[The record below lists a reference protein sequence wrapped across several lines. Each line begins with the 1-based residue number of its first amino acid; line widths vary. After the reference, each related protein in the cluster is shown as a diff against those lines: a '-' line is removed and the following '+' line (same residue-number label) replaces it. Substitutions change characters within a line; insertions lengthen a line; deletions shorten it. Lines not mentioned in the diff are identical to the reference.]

1 MRVLGIDPGSSATGY
16 GVVEGDHGTFRLLE
30 CGVVRPR
37 AAGTFAE
44 RLLQIHEGV
53 LSVIDL
59 HEPDC
64 LAIEGVFYRENARTA
79 VILSH
84 ARGVAAITSGRIAGW
99 GILPVSLFIPAE
111 TTAVRCQGRSAS
123 AQCKMITRPGFS
135 SPNQPDQARI
145 MVYRTSIRQDL
156 RSNAQCATF
165 VGDWEEPSGGFRL
178 IGLRDMK
185 AAVACACGRPA
196 RAG

>member
-59 HEPDC
+59 HEPEC

-84 ARGVAAITSGRIAGW
+84 ARGVALLAGAVR
-99 GILPVSLFIPAE
+99 GLPVFEYAPAE
-111 TTAVRCQGRSAS
+111 IKKSIVGTGRARKEQVGYMVQKLLGLAAAPSPSDAADGCAAALCHLLTGTGPLAAVRG
-123 AQCKMITRPGFS
+123 S
-135 SPNQPDQARI
+135 S
-145 MVYRTSIRQDL
+145 
-156 RSNAQCATF
+156 
-165 VGDWEEPSGGFRL
+165 
-178 IGLRDMK
+178 
-185 AAVACACGRPA
+185 
-196 RAG
+196 